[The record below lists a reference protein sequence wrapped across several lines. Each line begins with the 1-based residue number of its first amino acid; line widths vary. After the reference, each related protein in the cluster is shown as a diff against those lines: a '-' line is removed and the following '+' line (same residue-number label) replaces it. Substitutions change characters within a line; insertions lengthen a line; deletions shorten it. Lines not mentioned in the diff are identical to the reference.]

1 MDDLA
6 NPYFLHQVDGLG
18 LVLVSQSITG
28 DNYDSWSCSLELALS
43 VKNKLGFVD
52 GSLPHPSAD
61 NPQQVTLWTRS
72 DNVVLSH
79 IFNSLSKDIVGSVMR
94 SRVVSEVWQDL
105 RECFQQRNGPR
116 IFQLRRNLMA
126 LSQGSDSI
134 SVYFTKLKSIWDE
147 LSAYRPIVQCRCGGL
162 RSLQNFYDSQLLLM
176 EPLPPINRKEL
187 CVKPLAYDPLAFAA
201 KAEFKPKSTK
211 KDRERPLC
219 SHCGILGYT
228 IDRCF
233 RIHGFPPG
241 YGKFKNKGPVKSVVN
256 LASTNTNAPHLS
268 LTISDPPMTQA
279 HYQHLLS
286 FLSSQVAQANAP
298 TPIQID
304 AHASGTI
311 GITLSALMGL

>member
-1 MDDLA
+1 MEADEEVEHVDSEAIGDDVEALNQVYAQNVDKSDDQGTNPAAEHIRRGLVEETLRDSFIIMDDLA

-162 RSLQNFYDSQLLLM
+162 RSLQNFYDSEYTMSFLM
-176 EPLPPINRKEL
+176 ELNEH
-187 CVKPLAYDPLAFAA
+187 F
-201 KAEFKPKSTK
+201 
-211 KDRERPLC
+211 
-219 SHCGILGYT
+219 
-228 IDRCF
+228 
-233 RIHGFPPG
+233 
-241 YGKFKNKGPVKSVVN
+241 
-256 LASTNTNAPHLS
+256 
-268 LTISDPPMTQA
+268 
-279 HYQHLLS
+279 
-286 FLSSQVAQANAP
+286 
-298 TPIQID
+298 
-304 AHASGTI
+304 
-311 GITLSALMGL
+311 SAI